1 MDRAADRLGPNSEL
15 LPGEN
20 TTIGVVATDAK
31 LTKEQANRVATVAHD
46 GVARTVRPAHTTN
59 DGDTIFC
66 IATGTVV
73 APYDA
78 VEVPVSTRNPSTSR
92 SKPPCPGSIS
102 IVTSRSSGTTSGGA
116 QPPCIAS
123 GVHTKVFVPVA
134 SSEPPAAIEYALDP
148 TGVATTI
155 PSPAMRM

>member
-46 GVARTVRPAHTTN
+46 GVARAVRPAHTTN

-78 VEVPVSTRNPSTSR
+78 VEVRAAEVVAR
-92 SKPPCPGSIS
+92 
-102 IVTSRSSGTTSGGA
+102 A
-116 QPPCIAS
+116 IAR
-123 GVHTKVFVPVA
+123 GVRHA
-134 SSEPPAAIEYALDP
+134 
-148 TGVATTI
+148 GV
-155 PSPAMRM
+155 R